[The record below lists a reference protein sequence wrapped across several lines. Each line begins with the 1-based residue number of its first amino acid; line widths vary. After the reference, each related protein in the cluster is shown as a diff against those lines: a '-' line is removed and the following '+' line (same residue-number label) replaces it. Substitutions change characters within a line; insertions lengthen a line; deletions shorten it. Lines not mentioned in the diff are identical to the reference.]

1 MFLKK
6 GGRHA
11 FSRMNYKTIVQLINK
26 VSFNTCSG
34 PVLLCL
40 EVCSPPQLLLVYEH
54 PLLV

>member
-26 VSFNTCSG
+26 VLFNTCSG

-54 PLLV
+54 PVLV